1 MIPGLW
7 GSTNILQR
15 VSIEILKNKPLKNET
30 LTLKRLKEKWM
41 EYGRMI
47 KFSHTIFALPFA
59 LSAVVL
65 AWQTHVPSY
74 WDLLWILLAMV
85 GARSA
90 AMGFNRIV
98 DAAIDGKNPR
108 TAIREIPSGIL
119 SQKEALVFV
128 VISSVIFIG
137 AAALLSPL
145 CFYLSFPVL
154 FFLFFY
160 SYTKRFTKYCHLYLG
175 FAISLAPVGAWVAI
189 TSSLSP
195 GIVFLSFG
203 LWTYIAGFDIL
214 YACQDIDFD
223 REQGLFSL
231 PSKIGPHKAMMIS
244 SLLHVV
250 TMGFF
255 LAMYASFHMHWVFL
269 MFLAGIAALL
279 IIEHKLVKPDNLTH
293 IDVAFFHINSV
304 VSVLLFVGVLVE
316 GVLR

>member
-1 MIPGLW
+1 M
-7 GSTNILQR
+7 
-15 VSIEILKNKPLKNET
+15 KNKMNK
-30 LTLKRLKEKWM
+30 KSLKEKTM

-65 AWQTHVPSY
+65 AWQIQEIVL
-74 WDLLWILLAMV
+74 WDLVWILAAMV

-98 DAAIDGKNPR
+98 DAAIDEKNPR

-119 SQKEALVFV
+119 SQKEAAVFV
-128 VISSVIFIG
+128 AASSLLFIG
-137 AAALLSPL
+137 AAALLSTV
-145 CFYLSFPVL
+145 CFFLSFPVL

-160 SYTKRFTKYCHLYLG
+160 SYTKRFTQYCHLYLG
-175 FAISLAPVGAWVAI
+175 FAISLAPLGAWVAI
-189 TSSLSP
+189 TSSLTP
-195 GIVFLSFG
+195 GIVFLSLS

-231 PSKIGPHKAMMIS
+231 PSKIGPRNAMRVS
-244 SLLHVV
+244 SWLHVL
-250 TMGFF
+250 TIGFF
-255 LAMYASFHMHWVFL
+255 LAMYFYFSMHPVFL
-269 MFLAGIAALL
+269 IFLAGIALLL
-279 IIEHKLVKPDNLTH
+279 IIEHRLVKPDNLTH

-304 VSVLLFVGVLVE
+304 VSLLLFMGVLVE
-316 GVLR
+316 GVF

>member
-1 MIPGLW
+1 MD
-7 GSTNILQR
+7 SN
-15 VSIEILKNKPLKNET
+15 
-30 LTLKRLKEKWM
+30 LKEKTLKMKTIKEKTM
-41 EYGRMI
+41 EYGKMI

-65 AWQTHVPSY
+65 AWQTHSPSH
-74 WDLLWILLAMV
+74 WDFVWILVAMV
-85 GARSA
+85 AARSA

-98 DAAIDGKNPR
+98 DAGIDKENPR

-119 SQKEALVFV
+119 SQKEAAAFV
-128 VISSVIFIG
+128 VISSVIFIS

-145 CFYLSFPVL
+145 CFFLSFPVL
-154 FFLFFY
+154 FFLLFY

-189 TSSLSP
+189 TNSLSS
-195 GIVFLSFG
+195 GIVFLSLS

-231 PSKIGPHKAMMIS
+231 PSQIGPQKAMTLS
-244 SLLHVV
+244 SLFHVLTLV
-250 TMGFF
+250 FF
-255 LAMYASFHMHWVFL
+255 GAMYLSFQMHPVFL
-269 MFLAGIAALL
+269 LFLAGIAVLL
-279 IIEHKLVKPDNLTH
+279 IIEHKLVKPDDLTH

-304 VSVLLFVGVLVE
+304 ISMLLFVGVLLE
-316 GVLR
+316 GFIR